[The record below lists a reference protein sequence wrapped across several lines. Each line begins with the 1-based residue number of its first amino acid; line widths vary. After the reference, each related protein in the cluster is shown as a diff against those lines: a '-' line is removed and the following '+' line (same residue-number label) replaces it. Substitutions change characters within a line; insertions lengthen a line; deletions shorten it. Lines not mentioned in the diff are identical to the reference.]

1 MIAHKYIVTTLWHD
15 QPEGGSFS
23 TDVIASSEEE
33 ALEMAFR
40 EQLDSYVCADDFCRI
55 CAARYEDGGDGY
67 DGMCPDCADKAE
79 GAEEELDQVDDY
91 GTRVAKEMGWIEV
104 DTVSTIK
111 AHGDVFQMALLG
123 LNQPILKAVSQRVL
137 KDTFGVDYLT
147 TVVEPDLGPLPL
159 SPYFTAENL
168 FGSYLDA
175 TEDMGLEAVSDE
187 METDLEQRVRA
198 TIDQW
203 QFDSG
208 LRLGGV

>member
-23 TDVIASSEEE
+23 TDVIASNEEE

-40 EQLDSYVCADDFCRI
+40 EQLDSYACADDFCRI
-55 CAARYEDGGDGY
+55 CAAQYNDGGDGW

-79 GAEEELDQVDDY
+79 DCEEELDQVDDY
-91 GTRVAKEMGWIEV
+91 GTRVAKEMGWTEI
-104 DTVSTIK
+104 DTVSSIK
-111 AHGDVFQMALLG
+111 AHGDVFQMALVG
-123 LNQPILKAVSQRVL
+123 LNQPLLKTVSQRVL

-147 TVVEPDLGPLPL
+147 TVIEPDLGPKPL

-168 FGSYLDA
+168 IGSYLDNNDTMA
-175 TEDMGLEAVSDE
+175 LEAVSTD
-187 METDLEQRVRA
+187 MELDLEQRVRA

-203 QFDSG
+203 QFDTG
-208 LRLGGV
+208 LKLGEV